1 MQTSTI
7 RHYHASRIFHAIRL
21 TPGISQRE
29 IVRKTGADKST
40 VSTVIKGFEAAGLI
54 ERTLRVSDN
63 RPGRP
68 GEGIYI
74 SSKGWLLAG
83 VYFHPDRIDC
93 VIGGL
98 DGAILRTSS
107 DIMPFEPE
115 RVGGLVNQMMI
126 AMCAGLGRSAS
137 DLLALGVSVPGLVTM
152 AGKVARSPNLGWVDV
167 ELRDILEKSIAVPVY
182 IDNDA
187 NGAAL
192 AESLL
197 GAGVGLDHFI
207 YVESGSGVGGGLV
220 LDGSIY
226 RGASGFGGEIG
237 HNKIVRNG
245 RECHCGKRGCLSAY
259 VADYALL
266 ARAHDKSL
274 AASSVSDL
282 ADLADSGD
290 AGALEI
296 FCEAADHLGIGLA
309 NIANTFNP
317 SSIVLGGLLSRYSRH
332 FVERTK
338 EAFTALA
345 ISAVAD
351 VCDIRPS
358 ALGDGPP
365 LGALAIALYGCT
377 SSEASDVTPWHL
389 GNDAVSES
397 TKK

>member
-29 IVRKTGADKST
+29 IARKTGADKST
-40 VSTVIKGFEAAGLI
+40 VSTVIKGFETAGLI
-54 ERTLRVSDN
+54 ERTQRVSDN

-83 VYFHPDRIDC
+83 VYFHPDRIDY

-98 DGAILRTSS
+98 DGTILKTASG
-107 DIMPFEPE
+107 IMPFESE
-115 RVGGLVNQMMI
+115 RIGEIVNETMVS
-126 AMCAGLGRSAS
+126 MCADLGRSAS

-152 AGKVARSPNLGWVDV
+152 AGKVARSPNLGWFDV
-167 ELRDILEKSIAVPVY
+167 PLRDILERTVKVPVY

-197 GAGVGLDHFI
+197 GAGVDLDHFI

-274 AASSVSDL
+274 SVSSVAEL
-282 ADLADSGD
+282 AGLADSGD
-290 AGALEI
+290 EGALDI
-296 FCEAADHLGIGLA
+296 FCDAADHLGIGLA

-338 EAFTALA
+338 EAFESLA
-345 ISAVAD
+345 ITAVAD
-351 VCDIRPS
+351 VCKIQAS
-358 ALGDGPP
+358 ALSDGPP

-377 SSEASDVTPWHL
+377 SAEASDVTPWRL
-389 GNDAVSES
+389 GNDAASES
-397 TKK
+397 SKK